1 MRVTTATEPG
11 RPDYDNEDFVAAS
24 HNSIVLLDGAGTPVG
39 SESGCRHGV
48 AWYSRHLGTTLL
60 NLATDQAALPLRDAL
75 AASIDQVASLHREE
89 CDLRHPGSPSATV
102 IVARQGVDE
111 LDYLVLADSV
121 LILQTHDQPI
131 VVCDEREAEVG
142 RHHRDAMDALPSG
155 SPEHVDAHRAYVE
168 TLRSYRNQPGGF
180 WVASSD
186 PAAAQEAI
194 VGTEPLAALT
204 AVVLLS
210 DGASRLVDRFALAS
224 WPELVQ
230 LAHLEGPSAII
241 DQVRK
246 AERSDSAGQRWP
258 RGKSSDD
265 ATAALIVCRDSV
277 DA

>member
-1 MRVTTATEPG
+1 MRITTATEPG

-24 HNSIVLLDGAGTPVG
+24 HNTIVLLDGAGTPVG
-39 SESGCRHGV
+39 SDSGCRHGV
-48 AWYSRHLGTTLL
+48 AWYSRHLGTSLL
-60 NLATDQAALPLRDAL
+60 NLATDQAGLPLRVAL
-75 AASIDQVASLHREE
+75 AASIDQVASLHRQT

-121 LILQTHDQPI
+121 LILQTHEQTI
-131 VVCDEREAEVG
+131 AVCEEREAEVG
-142 RHHRDAMDALPSG
+142 RHHRAAMDALPSG
-155 SPEHVDAHRAYVE
+155 TPEHVDAHRVYVE

-194 VGTEPLAALT
+194 VGKEPLAALT

-224 WPELVQ
+224 WPG

-241 DQVRK
+241 DQVRE
-246 AERSDSAGQRWP
+246 AERSDPAGQRWP

-265 ATAALIVCRDSV
+265 ATAALVVCRDLV